1 MGVLSYKRADS
12 IFHPPSGSNVPGRG
26 EDNNPYLNSPPDTIR
41 ALLET
46 ETDKEE
52 LLKMKSALKQWERVY
67 SYPGYPFKK
76 AAESLRVIARAI
88 TAEIEN
94 PPEQVTYYYDS
105 EVPSGTEEILE
116 SLEGLYDNYN
126 QKREDIP
133 RQGERPIRDIDIGK
147 GDFSAPHDPVV
158 TDVKPRGD
166 GPDPEG
172 LECEEPPTG
181 GDIGGWPDGL

>member
-1 MGVLSYKRADS
+1 MGVLPYKRADS
-12 IFHPPSGSNVPGRG
+12 IFHPPGASVLPGTV
-26 EDNNPYLNSPPDTIR
+26 DANPFMTTPPDTIR